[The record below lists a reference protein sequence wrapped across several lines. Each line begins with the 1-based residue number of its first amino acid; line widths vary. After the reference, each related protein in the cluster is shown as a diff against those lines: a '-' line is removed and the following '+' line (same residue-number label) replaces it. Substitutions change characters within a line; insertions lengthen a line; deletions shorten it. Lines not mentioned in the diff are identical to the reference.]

1 LTLSADP
8 CNASPIH
15 VGLVGV
21 LRGDVDGI
29 CAGATGALDLDAD
42 AAHSNYFTDLL
53 AAHKELSPAQFGI
66 YLP

>member
-1 LTLSADP
+1 M
-8 CNASPIH
+8 
-15 VGLVGV
+15 
-21 LRGDVDGI
+21 LRGDVDGS